1 MWYKYFIKNT
11 SGKKEF
17 FLGNTVQENMVYM
30 YCNTLQGTWR
40 NCFKTLRNLINYQ
53 TSPKLFYKFN
63 SRFLS
68 CSFHHKFL
76 GWKNAQHQKMYTVYS
91 VQIGVNNLNPTS
103 IITFPKLF
111 CSQFDP
117 TPMNLSLSVSWLYS
131 LCMLVIRHWHA
142 HDYHHAYHHILYNT
156 TE

>member
-17 FLGNTVQENMVYM
+17 FLGNTLQENIVYM
-30 YCNTLQGTWR
+30 YCYTLQGTWR

-53 TSPKLFYKFN
+53 TSPKMFYKFN

-76 GWKNAQHQKMYTVYS
+76 GWKNAQYQKMYTVNS
-91 VQIGVNNLNPTS
+91 VQIGVNNLNPTLK
-103 IITFPKLF
+103 ITFPELF
-111 CSQFDP
+111 WWQFDP
-117 TPMNLSLSVSWLYS
+117 TPMNLSLCQLTLFTMYAGYQTLACAWLSSCLSSYI
-131 LCMLVIRHWHA
+131 V
-142 HDYHHAYHHILYNT
+142 
-156 TE
+156 